1 VNRYQRRKYGASRP
15 ARSGASPRHWQAYV
29 LVLLV
34 VLAVVYFRVFIH
46 R

>member
-1 VNRYQRRKYGASRP
+1 VNRYQRRKYGSSLPPRSP
-15 ARSGASPRHWQAYV
+15 RSGKSWLGYA
-29 LVLLV
+29 LILLV